1 VTSSRLFRALLVA
14 VILITAL
21 ALRIGYI
28 ESTPYHAINDAGT
41 YNRLAS
47 MVARTGDYVT
57 GNGPGSGAGGS
68 RGPTAYFPPGFPY
81 FLAAVDVLDG
91 HQSGRRPAISG
102 ERIAMAVLGTATVG
116 LIGLVGLEAL
126 GGAVSVIAMLL
137 AAVYP
142 VLIEESG
149 TLVAENLVVVLI
161 LAAMWAGLR
170 ARRAARPY
178 AWIAGTGVLT
188 GLATLTHQ
196 NAALILIP
204 FAFAAVGAA
213 IGRGSGGTTG
223 TRGSRGTTGTRG
235 SRGTTGTRGSRGTT
249 GTRGSRGTTGTRGS
263 GGTIGGRGA
272 ARGAIGRS
280 SRRTSIGA
288 VALLV
293 ACAAAPILP
302 WTIRNAVELHAFVPI
317 STETGITL
325 VGTYNREA
333 ANYAPVPYKWIFYI
347 RLPED
352 QALFHNA
359 GRYTEPALSN
369 RLVSQTLSYIGAH
382 PLAPLDVGWHNLRRM
397 LELEG
402 TAAWHDS
409 ARAIGLSL
417 STAKTGVIAFWIM
430 SCLALFG
437 AFTSSARRAPRWL
450 WAVPVLLALSVLF
463 VNVETPRF
471 REPIE
476 PFLVLLAAC
485 AVASALSRVTRSSR
499 LTPARHTN
507 PAQSA
512 T

>member
-1 VTSSRLFRALLVA
+1 VTSSRWFRALLVA

-21 ALRIGYI
+21 ALRMAYI
-28 ESTPYHAINDAGT
+28 ESTSYHAINDAGT

-47 MVARTGDYVT
+47 MVARTGDYDT
-57 GNGPGSGAGGS
+57 GSAPGSGAGGS
-68 RGPTAYFPPGFPY
+68 LGPTAYFPPGFPY

-91 HQSGRRPAISG
+91 HLSGHRPAVPG

-126 GGAVSVIAMLL
+126 GETVAVIAMLL

-161 LAAMWAGLR
+161 LAALWAGLR
-170 ARRAARPY
+170 ARRADRRY
-178 AWIAGTGVLT
+178 AWIAGAGVLT

-204 FAFAAVGAA
+204 LAFAAARTAAARAGGAPARRGGVARVG
-213 IGRGSGGTTG
+213 GGA
-223 TRGSRGTTGTRG
+223 RVD
-235 SRGTTGTRGSRGTT
+235 
-249 GTRGSRGTTGTRGS
+249 
-263 GGTIGGRGA
+263 GGARVGGG

-280 SRRTSIGA
+280 SRRPAVGA

-302 WTIRNAVELHAFVPI
+302 WTIRNAVELHAFVPV

-325 VGTYNREA
+325 VGTYNRESA
-333 ANYAPVPYKWIFYI
+333 AYAPVPYKWIFYI

-352 QALFHNA
+352 QTLFHNA
-359 GRYTEPALSN
+359 GHYTEVALSN
-369 RLVSQTLSYIGAH
+369 RLVSQTLSYIGGH
-382 PLAPLDVGWHNLRRM
+382 PLAPLDVGWHNLQRM

-409 ARAIGLSL
+409 ALAIGLSV
-417 STAKTGVIAFWIM
+417 STAETGVIAFWIL
-430 SCLALFG
+430 SCLALLG
-437 AFTSSARRAPRWL
+437 AFMPAARRAPRWL
-450 WAVPVLLALSVLF
+450 WAVAVLLALSVLL

-471 REPIE
+471 REPVE

-485 AVASALSRVTRSSR
+485 AVAPALSKAE
-499 LTPARHTN
+499 ARWRACAG
-507 PAQSA
+507 PEARA
-512 T
+512 RKAG

>member
-1 VTSSRLFRALLVA
+1 MTSSRWFRALLVA

-21 ALRIGYI
+21 ALRMAYI

-47 MVARTGDYVT
+47 MVARTGDYDT
-57 GNGPGSGAGGS
+57 GSAPGSGAGGS

-91 HQSGRRPAISG
+91 HQSGHRPAVSG

-116 LIGLVGLEAL
+116 LIGLGGLEAI
-126 GGAVSVIAMLL
+126 GGTVAVIAMLL

-161 LAAMWAGLR
+161 LAALWAGLR
-170 ARRAARPY
+170 ARRADRPY
-178 AWIAGTGVLT
+178 AWIAGAGVLT

-204 FAFAAVGAA
+204 LAFAAARTA
-213 IGRGSGGTTG
+213 
-223 TRGSRGTTGTRG
+223 
-235 SRGTTGTRGSRGTT
+235 
-249 GTRGSRGTTGTRGS
+249 
-263 GGTIGGRGA
+263 A
-272 ARGAIGRS
+272 ARVGGGARGPIGRS
-280 SRRTSIGA
+280 SRRPAVGA
-288 VALLV
+288 VTLLV
-293 ACAAAPILP
+293 ACAAAAILP
-302 WTIRNAVELHAFVPI
+302 WTIRNAVELHAFVPV

-325 VGTYNREA
+325 VGTYNRESA
-333 ANYAPVPYKWIFYI
+333 AYAPVPYKWIFYI

-359 GRYTEPALSN
+359 GHYTEVALSN
-369 RLVSQTLSYIGAH
+369 RLVSQTLSYIGGH
-382 PLAPLDVGWHNLRRM
+382 PLAPLDVGWHNLQRM

-417 STAKTGVIAFWIM
+417 STARTGVVVFWLLC
-430 SCLALFG
+430 CLALAG
-437 AFTSSARRAPRWL
+437 AFTRAAARGPLWL
-450 WAVPVLLALSVLF
+450 WTVPALMALSVLF

-471 REPIE
+471 REPVE
-476 PFLVLLAAC
+476 PFLVLLGAC
-485 AVASALSRVTRSSR
+485 AVATALSKAE
-499 LTPARHTN
+499 ARWR
-507 PAQSA
+507 ASA
-512 T
+512 GPEARARKAG

>member
-213 IGRGSGGTTG
+213 IGRGSG
-223 TRGSRGTTGTRG
+223 
-235 SRGTTGTRGSRGTT
+235 GTTGTRGSRGTT

>member
-235 SRGTTGTRGSRGTT
+235 SGGTTGTRGSRGTT
-249 GTRGSRGTTGTRGS
+249 
-263 GGTIGGRGA
+263 GGRGA

>member
-1 VTSSRLFRALLVA
+1 MTSSRLLRALLVA

-47 MVARTGDYVT
+47 MVARTGDYDT
-57 GNGPGSGAGGS
+57 GSGPGSGAGGS

-91 HQSGRRPAISG
+91 HQAGHRPAVSG

-126 GGAVSVIAMLL
+126 GGLVAVIAMLG
-137 AAVYP
+137 AAAYP
-142 VLIEESG
+142 VLIEQSG

-161 LAAMWAGLR
+161 LAALWAGLR
-170 ARRAARPY
+170 ARRAARPH
-178 AWIAGTGVLT
+178 AWIAGAGVLT

-204 FAFAAVGAA
+204 LAFAAAGTA
-213 IGRGSGGTTG
+213 IAR
-223 TRGSRGTTGTRG
+223 
-235 SRGTTGTRGSRGTT
+235 
-249 GTRGSRGTTGTRGS
+249 
-263 GGTIGGRGA
+263 A
-272 ARGAIGRS
+272 PRGAIGRS
-280 SRRTSIGA
+280 SRRPAVGA

-293 ACAAAPILP
+293 ACAAAAILP

-317 STETGITL
+317 STETGITV

-333 ANYAPVPYKWIFYI
+333 AAYAPVPYKWIFYI

-352 QALFHNA
+352 QTLFHNA
-359 GRYTEPALSN
+359 GHYTEPALSD
-369 RLVSQTLSYIGAH
+369 RLVAQTLNYIGAH
-382 PLAPLDVGWHNLRRM
+382 PLTPLDVGWHNLQRM

-409 ARAIGLSL
+409 ALAIGLSV
-417 STAKTGVIAFWIM
+417 STAQTGVIAFWILC
-430 SCLALFG
+430 CLAVLG
-437 AFTSSARRAPRWL
+437 AFTPAARHGPRWL
-450 WAVPVLLALSVLF
+450 WVVPVLMALSVLL

-471 REPIE
+471 RQPVE

-485 AVASALSRVTRSSR
+485 AVAAALSRVTRSSR
-499 LTPARHTN
+499 LTPASHTS
-507 PAQSA
+507 PARP
-512 T
+512 

>member
-1 VTSSRLFRALLVA
+1 MTSSRFFRALLVA

-28 ESTPYHAINDAGT
+28 ESTPYRAINDAGT

-47 MVARTGDYVT
+47 MVARTGDYDT
-57 GNGPGSGAGGS
+57 GSAPGSGAGGS

-91 HQSGRRPAISG
+91 HQSGHRPAVFG

-126 GGAVSVIAMLL
+126 GGLVAVVAMLL

-161 LAAMWAGLR
+161 LAALWAGLR
-170 ARRAARPY
+170 ARRAGRPGWFY
-178 AWIAGTGVLT
+178 AWIAGAGVLT

-204 FAFAAVGAA
+204 LAFAAWGAA
-213 IGRGSGGTTG
+213 G
-223 TRGSRGTTGTRG
+223 
-235 SRGTTGTRGSRGTT
+235 
-249 GTRGSRGTTGTRGS
+249 
-263 GGTIGGRGA
+263 
-272 ARGAIGRS
+272 ARGAEGTSDTTGGPGGAQGVVRRS

-333 ANYAPVPYKWIFYI
+333 AEYAPVPYKWIFYI

-359 GRYTEPALSN
+359 GRYTEVALSN

-382 PLAPLDVGWHNLRRM
+382 PLAPLDVSWHNLQRM

-409 ARAIGLSL
+409 ALAIGLSV
-417 STAKTGVIAFWIM
+417 STAQTGVIAFWIL
-430 SCLALFG
+430 SCLALLG
-437 AFTSSARRAPRWL
+437 AFTRAARRGPRWL
-450 WAVPVLLALSVLF
+450 WAVPVLMALSVLLL
-463 VNVETPRF
+463 NVETPRF
-471 REPIE
+471 REPVE

-485 AVASALSRVTRSSR
+485 AVATALSRVTRSSR

-507 PAQSA
+507 PVQSW

>member
-1 VTSSRLFRALLVA
+1 MTSSRLFRASLVA
-14 VILITAL
+14 VILIAAL

-47 MVARTGDYVT
+47 MVARTGDYDT
-57 GNGPGSGAGGS
+57 GNRPGSGAGGS

-126 GGAVSVIAMLL
+126 GGAVAVIAMLL

-161 LAAMWAGLR
+161 LAALWAGLR
-170 ARRAARPY
+170 ARRAVRPY
-178 AWIAGTGVLT
+178 AWIAGAGVLT

-204 FAFAAVGAA
+204 LGFAAVGAA
-213 IGRGSGGTTG
+213 RS
-223 TRGSRGTTGTRG
+223 
-235 SRGTTGTRGSRGTT
+235 
-249 GTRGSRGTTGTRGS
+249 
-263 GGTIGGRGA
+263 A
-272 ARGAIGRS
+272 AAQPT
-280 SRRTSIGA
+280 SRRRSLG
-288 VALLV
+288 VLALLL

-317 STETGITL
+317 STETGITV

-352 QALFHNA
+352 RALFHNA

-409 ARAIGLSL
+409 ARAIGLSV
-417 STAKTGVIAFWIM
+417 STARTGVVAFWIM
-430 SCLALFG
+430 SGLALLG
-437 AFTSSARRAPRWL
+437 AFTRSARRAPRWL
-450 WAVPVLLALSVLF
+450 WSVAVLMALSVLF

-485 AVASALSRVTRSSR
+485 AVASALSRVTHSSR
-499 LTPARHTN
+499 LTPARQTK
-507 PAQSA
+507 PAHSP